1 MVMKSYYIS
10 ENEVCFNH
18 LQELSHE
25 LDFSVE
31 LCRDFSFIE
40 YTSNQHYPKVCF
52 IDSSFLQLFQDVS
65 IFVQFQKEFQIPVC
79 YIQRDIKE
87 TINFND
93 YPFSICQILFLFQP
107 KDHVQKSLECFIKV
121 SISLYDAI
129 KSSLRYREIINEVTN
144 LFTLI
149 NENSEFIYSSPSMR
163 SLHGYEDGELKGKS
177 FINFIHPDD
186 LSYVLDE
193 FQKTLQNAS
202 YITRIEFRL
211 KTKMG
216 TYLTLEA
223 TANNQLHNPDIR
235 AIIVNSKD
243 ITQFKSVENNL
254 KLEEERISKMFTLTG
269 LGIWDYDIK
278 NDTVIFNKQMY
289 NLFKISNEK
298 KVFTFEEYLSYFDTY
313 QREQFQIA
321 IKESYGQNDTFY
333 FEQLLHSNETDEAV
347 WILHRGAVVVRNLL
361 SQPTRIIGTSTDITK
376 RKTYELELR
385 KSHENLNK
393 LTNNIPGLLYQF
405 HRSIEGVYTFPYM
418 SSSAKEILNVEYI
431 STPIRLEDSLSTI
444 HPEDLQYVINSI
456 NESAETLS
464 IWEEEFRVIIP
475 NKGVQWRYGISRPE
489 LLADGSILWH
499 GYLSDTT
506 ERKQI
511 EEQLTIK
518 DTVIENSINGNVIF
532 DLEGYITYSNT
543 AFKTMWG
550 FEENDLNEHLNLSD
564 LFVERK
570 SGFDI
575 LTYLLI
581 DDSWTG
587 ELEAKTLHNH
597 KVFYTNIVATLVKA
611 PDGSPLCIYASVLDV
626 TEKRQIEEI
635 FLRNQRMESIGTLAG
650 GIAHD
655 LNNVLTPILL
665 SIEILKLQTKDE
677 KFLRRLD
684 LIENSTKRG
693 AELIKQVLHF
703 SRGVEGE
710 RTSIPL
716 KKLTDEMV
724 MIMTSTF
731 PKNINHSVMIEQNIP
746 EIVGDYTQLHQ
757 VLLNL
762 CVNARDAMPDGG
774 LISIS
779 VRKISNSHEG
789 KFAYLGLKEEEYIQL
804 SVSDTGTGMPKEVRE
819 KVFEPFFTTKE
830 IGKGIGIGLSTVMSI
845 VKSHK
850 ATIDLSSEEGK
861 GTTFDIYFPITS
873 LQAEVKST
881 TALTKTPISGNICVL
896 VVDDEDAIR
905 EFSTLALEPLGYSV
919 YTACDFNDAMQIY
932 NQKKDQ
938 ISILV
943 VDMILPGPDGKEIIK
958 TIRAERPEIPCIAVS
973 GVFHTFEE
981 DEKFKNVLFL
991 QKPYTTSQ
999 FVSSVQG
1006 LISKST

>member
-1 MVMKSYYIS
+1 MKSFCIS

-18 LQELSHE
+18 LHELSNE
-25 LDFSVE
+25 LEFSVE

-40 YTSNQHYPKVCF
+40 HSSNLQYPKVCF
-52 IDSSFLQLFQDVS
+52 IDSSFLQSFQD
-65 IFVQFQKEFQIPVC
+65 ITLFVQFQKEFQVPVC
-79 YIQRDIKE
+79 YIQRDMNE
-87 TINFND
+87 TIDFSE
-93 YPFSICQILFLFQP
+93 YPFTICQILYLFQP
-107 KDHVQKSLECFIKV
+107 KELIQKTLECFFKT
-121 SISLYDAI
+121 STFLFEST
-129 KSSLRYREIINEVTN
+129 KSTLRYREIINEVTN

-149 NENSEFIYSSPSMR
+149 NEKSEFIYSSPSMKH
-163 SLHGYEDGELKGKS
+163 LHGYEEGELKGKS

-186 LSYVLDE
+186 LPIVMSE
-193 FQKTLQNAS
+193 FQKTLQSSTYNP
-202 YITRIEFRL
+202 RIEFRL

-216 TYLTLEA
+216 HYVTLEA
-223 TANNQLHNPDIR
+223 QANNQLQNPDIR

-243 ITQFKSVENNL
+243 ITEFKSVENNL
-254 KLEEERISKMFTLTG
+254 KLEEQRISKMFTLTG
-269 LGIWDYDIK
+269 LGIWDYNIIK
-278 NDTVIFNKQMY
+278 DTVVFNEQMY
-289 NLFKISNEK
+289 NLFKIVDEK
-298 KVFTFEEYLSYFDTY
+298 TDYTFEEYLSFFDTF

-321 IKESYGQNDTFY
+321 IKESYSQNDTFY
-333 FEQLLHSNETDEAV
+333 FEHLLYSNDTNETV
-347 WILHRGAVVVRNLL
+347 WILHRGAVVERNLI

-393 LTNNIPGLLYQF
+393 LSNNIPGLLYQF
-405 HRSIEGVYTFPYM
+405 HRSIDGEYTFPYM
-418 SSSAKEILNVEYI
+418 SSSAKEMLNVEFS
-431 STPIRLEDSLSTI
+431 STPIKLKDSLSTI
-444 HPEDLQYVINSI
+444 HPEDLQNVIESI

-475 NKGVQWRYGISRPE
+475 DKGVQWRNGISKPE
-489 LLADGSILWH
+489 VLADGTILWH

-532 DLEGYITYSNT
+532 DLEGFITYSNT

-550 FEENDLNEHLNLSD
+550 FEENNLNKRVNLSD

-570 SGFDI
+570 SGFAI
-575 LTYLLI
+575 LTHLLI

-587 ELEAKTLHNH
+587 ELDAKCINNS
-597 KVFYTNIVATLVKA
+597 KVFFANIVATLVKA
-611 PDGSPLCIYASVLDV
+611 PDGSPLCIYASVVDV
-626 TEKRQIEEI
+626 TEKKQIEEV

-665 SIEILKLQTKDE
+665 SIEILKLQTKDD
-677 KFLRRLD
+677 KFLRRLE

-716 KKLTDEMV
+716 TKLTDEMV

-731 PKNINHSVMIEQNIP
+731 PKNIHHSIMIEQNIP
-746 EIVGDYTQLHQ
+746 DIVGDYTQLHQ

-762 CVNARDAMPDGG
+762 CVNARDAMPEGG

-779 VRKISNSHEG
+779 IKKITNSHEG
-789 KFAYLGLKEEEYIQL
+789 KFSYLGLQEEEYIQL

-830 IGKGIGIGLSTVMSI
+830 IGRGTGIGLSTVMSI

-861 GTTFDIYFPITS
+861 GTTFDIYFPIVS
-873 LQAEVKST
+873 HNNEEHHIEQIHT
-881 TALTKTPISGNICVL
+881 TAKTDTGIL

-905 EFSTLALEPLGYSV
+905 EFSTLALEPLGFTV
-919 YTACDFNDAMQIY
+919 FTACDFNDALNIF
-932 NQKKDQ
+932 NQKKNQ
-938 ISILV
+938 ISLLII
-943 VDMILPGPDGKEIIK
+943 DMILPGPDGKEIIK
-958 TIRAERPEIPCIAVS
+958 TIRSEYPTIPCLAVS
-973 GVFHTFEE
+973 GVYHTFDE
-981 DEKFKNVLFL
+981 DACFNNVVFL

-999 FVSSVQG
+999 FISAVQN
-1006 LISKST
+1006 LLK